1 MACSNCF
8 NGCTEI
14 ISDQC
19 VKYTGVNIPALNITT
34 GETLSSVES
43 KITAFILNLS
53 TGEGIIPVIESG
65 DLCSIVSGFLPGSG
79 EINLND
85 VLSALIQS
93 ACSLKTSVD
102 SVTSSI
108 NVLNADYTTICLSGV
123 TASSDTHDV
132 LQAAITKLCATD
144 SALSAFIT
152 NVTTNYVTIASLNT
166 RIQEYIDSSSYTPPV
181 TIFQKSK
188 MVPYVAYEYYP
199 LGGSLSNFDANGK
212 GIDGTQWDRVFLCN
226 GYNGTPDKRGRV
238 AVGATT
244 GMLGG
249 AMNPNV
255 DPSVGANPNY
265 ILGGTTGQNNITLT
279 ENQLPSHT
287 HIATATSTSVPHTH
301 AIARNANQDGD
312 LTAGSTLDS
321 RWDAGNDDG
330 YTLKKTI
337 SGVPDLGITSST
349 TVTVNTL
356 VTVGDTGTGQSHSNF
371 QPGIGAYYIMYIP

>member
-53 TGEGIIPVIESG
+53 TGEGIIPVIENG

-93 ACSLKTSVD
+93 VCSLKTSVD

-108 NVLNADYTTICLSGV
+108 NVLNADYTISCLVGV
-123 TASSDTHDV
+123 TASSDTHDI

-144 SALSAFIT
+144 SALTAFIA
-152 NVTTNYVTIASLNT
+152 NVATTYVTIASLNE
-166 RIQEYIDSSSYTPPV
+166 RIQQYIDSSSYTPPV
-181 TIFQKSK
+181 ITFQKSK

-199 LGGSLSNFDANGK
+199 LGGSLSNFDNTGK
-212 GIDGTQWDRVFLCN
+212 GNDGTQWDRVFLCN
-226 GYNGTPDKRGRV
+226 GSNGTPDKRGRV

-244 GMLGG
+244 GMGGG
-249 AMNPNV
+249 AMNSAV
-255 DPSVGANPNY
+255 DPSGANPNY
-265 ILGGTTGQNNITLT
+265 TLGGITGQNNITLT
-279 ENQLPSHT
+279 ENQIPSHT
-287 HIATATSTSVPHTH
+287 HTATAVSTSAPHTH
-301 AIARNANQDGD
+301 ALARNAPQDGD
-312 LTAGSTLDS
+312 LTAGSTLDT
-321 RWDAGNDDG
+321 RWDAGNNDA
-330 YTLKKTI
+330 YTLKKTT
-337 SGVPDLGITSST
+337 GVPNLGITSST
-349 TVTVNTL
+349 AVTVNTV
-356 VTVGDTGTGQSHSNF
+356 VTVNETGTGQSHSNF